1 MKYIFLDSSKSG
13 EYADIEIIPQ
23 RPFFQKTAN
32 FPEYF
37 FMENF
42 AVFATKTD

>member
-1 MKYIFLDSSKSG
+1 MKYIFLDSSKNG
-13 EYADIEIIPQ
+13 EYADIDIIPQ
-23 RPFFQKTAN
+23 RPFFQKTEN
-32 FPEYF
+32 FPESF